1 MKGAGRRNLRVM
13 ATVVFVV
20 FAAFAF
26 VIPFLPLYV
35 RALGV
40 EEENVASWAG
50 LLIAVAPLFAGL
62 LAPVWGRLADR
73 YGHKAMATRVL
84 ASYVVILALSAA
96 VQNIGQLLALRIA
109 VGLFGGLGP
118 LSIVMASSS
127 APPGETGRAI
137 GIMQAAQI
145 LAAAVGPFTGGLLA
159 ATIGIR
165 PTFVVTAALCGVAFV
180 LVQYCYVAG
189 SSAPAPTHTPASA
202 AAVPAGIPRVQLF
215 GLMAVLFL
223 VNFVSR
229 SFTPV
234 LPQQIERLGIGTARV
249 AFATGVLVSFYSIAA
264 AVSAM
269 LVGRAPERWG
279 ARRLMMVSVLL
290 AAVLLAP
297 IPQLTSFRMLLTLAT
312 LLGLVFGGSLT
323 LGYTVGDRLAPGERR
338 GTVFGYFTGAALFG
352 GAIAPLVAGVL
363 ARWDLAGIYYVDTA
377 ICLFL
382 AAVLA
387 LPGPLRPGAAA
398 VASRP

>member
-1 MKGAGRRNLRVM
+1 VKGAGRRNLRVM
-13 ATVVFVV
+13 AIVVFVV

-40 EEENVASWAG
+40 KEENVASWAG

-165 PTFVVTAALCGVAFV
+165 PTFVVTAVLCGVAFV
-180 LVQYCYVAG
+180 LVQYYYVAG
-189 SSAPAPTHTPASA
+189 SSAAPTHTPASA
-202 AAVPAGIPRVQLF
+202 AAAPAGIPRVQLF

-234 LPQQIERLGIGTARV
+234 LPQQIERLGIATARV

-297 IPQLTSFRMLLTLAT
+297 IPRLSSFPMLLTLAT

-377 ICLFL
+377 ICLLL

-387 LPGPLRPGAAA
+387 LPGPLPPGAAA